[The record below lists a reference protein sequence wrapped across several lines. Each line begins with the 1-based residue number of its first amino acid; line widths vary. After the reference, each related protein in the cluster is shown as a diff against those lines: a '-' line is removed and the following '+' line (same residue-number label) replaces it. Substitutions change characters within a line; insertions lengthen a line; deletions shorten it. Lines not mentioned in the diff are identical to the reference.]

1 MSILLPNFCL
11 YEATIGVLIVNTPVE
26 EEPWMVAIAMCKLV
40 HARKFEI
47 RIIFQTR
54 LLQS

>member
-1 MSILLPNFCL
+1 MSILLPKFCL

>member
-26 EEPWMVAIAMCKLV
+26 EEPWVAIAMCKLV